1 MQVLVNLEELSEE
14 EEDTRCERL
23 LITAMRSHHPC
34 YVDHEFCTIIIHS
47 WKNFREIL
55 YAVVDWTD
63 FLPGS
68 GLVSVLAWD
77 QVSVLAWDQVN
88 L

>member
-1 MQVLVNLEELSEE
+1 MYGVGSRQYVIKYVADSAPP
-14 EEDTRCERL
+14 TMSC
-23 LITAMRSHHPC
+23 ITITQAISC
-34 YVDHEFCTIIIHS
+34 ST
-47 WKNFREIL
+47 
-55 YAVVDWTD
+55 

-77 QVSVLAWDQVN
+77 RDQVSVLAWDQVN